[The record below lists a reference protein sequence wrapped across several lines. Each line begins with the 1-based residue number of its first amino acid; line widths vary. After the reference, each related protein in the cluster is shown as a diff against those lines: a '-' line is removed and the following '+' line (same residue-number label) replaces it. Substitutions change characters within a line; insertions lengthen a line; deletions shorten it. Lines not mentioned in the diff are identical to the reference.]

1 MVGLSFTFMIVLESF
16 WLVLN
21 FYRTDVFFGK
31 VSVISYVMV
40 MFWCFCIDKDVFGI
54 VILGVIIKGF
64 VSNYILYYKYMK

>member
-1 MVGLSFTFMIVLESF
+1 MFMIVLELF

-21 FYRTDVFFGK
+21 FYKMDVFFGK
-31 VSVISYVMV
+31 VLVILYVMV

-64 VSNYILYYKYMK
+64 VRNYILYYKYMK